1 MQVCRTAV
9 SACVAACVALVLL
22 VVSAPAQAQYRLTK
36 LVSNQIDEKA
46 PNTDPLL
53 VNAWGLARGNTA
65 TSPWWVNDNLSGWA
79 TIYNATGTPQSLKV
93 LIPTAG
99 NGPSSPDGLNG
110 PGMPTGIVSNPST
123 SDFVVTGTDGTSAP
137 ANFIFATLDG
147 TISAWSFGVNKNE
160 AIIEVN
166 NSASKAMYTGLAITN
181 NSSGPNFLYAAD
193 NANNHVDMF
202 DSDFNF
208 VKSFEDPSIPSN
220 FSVFGIQVINGMV
233 YVAYAIPNVGA
244 GGFIDVFKE
253 DGTDPKILVQGL
265 PLNQAWGMTL
275 APSNFGPL
283 SNTLLVSNN
292 AIGGTINGFNPKTG
306 EFVGT
311 IRDRHGR
318 KIFLN
323 QPWGIVFGSG
333 GGTSATPPASGA
345 QNELFVTVG
354 PGNPGQNENAGIF
367 ASIVFDPT
375 PDHGDQG
382 QQQ

>member
-1 MQVCRTAV
+1 MQVCRTV
-9 SACVAACVALVLL
+9 VAACFGLALFMF
-22 VVSAPAQAQYRLTK
+22 SAPTHAQYRLTK

-65 TSPWWVNDNLSGWA
+65 TSPWWVSDNLSGWA
-79 TIYNATGTPQSLKV
+79 TIYNAAGTPQSLKV

-110 PGMPTGIVSNPST
+110 PGMPSGIVSNPST
-123 SDFVVTGTDGTSAP
+123 SDFEIQNMT

-147 TISAWSFGVNKNE
+147 TISAWVFGVNKNE
-160 AIIEVN
+160 AVIEVD

-181 NSSGPNFLYAAD
+181 KPSGNFIYAAD
-193 NANNHVDMF
+193 NTNNHVDMF
-202 DSDFNF
+202 DSNFNF
-208 VKSFEDPSIPSN
+208 VKSFGDPSIPSN
-220 FSVFGIQVINGMV
+220 FSVFGIQDINGLV
-233 YVAYAIPNVGA
+233 YVTYAASNGSA
-244 GGFIDVFKE
+244 DGFIDVFKE
-253 DGTDPKILVQGL
+253 DGTDPKTLIQGL
-265 PLNQAWGMTL
+265 PLNQPWGMTL
-275 APSNFGPL
+275 APSDFGPL

-292 AIGGTINGFNPKTG
+292 AIDGTINGFNPKTG

-318 KIFLN
+318 KIMLN

-333 GGTSATPPASGA
+333 GGTSAAPPASGA

>member
-1 MQVCRTAV
+1 MQVCGTV
-9 SACVAACVALVLL
+9 VAACFGLALFML
-22 VVSAPAQAQYRLTK
+22 SAPTQAQYRLTK

-46 PNTDPLL
+46 PDTDPLL

-65 TSPWWVNDNLSGWA
+65 TSPWWVSDNLSGWA
-79 TIYNATGTPQSLKV
+79 TIYNAAGTPQGLKV

-123 SDFVVTGTDGTSAP
+123 SDFKIQNMP

-147 TISAWSFGVNKNE
+147 TISAWAFGMNKNE
-160 AIIEVN
+160 AVIEVD

-181 NSSGPNFLYAAD
+181 KSSGNFIYAAD
-193 NANNHVDMF
+193 NTNNHVDMF
-202 DSDFNF
+202 DSNFNF
-208 VKSFEDPSIPSN
+208 VKSFGDPSIPSN
-220 FSVFGIQVINGMV
+220 FSVFGIQDINGLV
-233 YVAYAIPNVGA
+233 YVAYAASNGSA
-244 GGFIDVFKE
+244 DGFIDVFKE
-253 DGTDPKILVQGL
+253 DGTDPKILIQGL

-292 AIGGTINGFNPKTG
+292 STDGTINGFNPKTG

-311 IRDRHGR
+311 IGDRHGR
-318 KIFLN
+318 KITFN

-333 GGTSATPPASGA
+333 GGTSATPPVSGA

>member
-1 MQVCRTAV
+1 MQLCRTAV
-9 SACVAACVALVLL
+9 SACVAVCVALVLL
-22 VVSAPAQAQYRLTK
+22 MVSAPAQAQYRLTN
-36 LVSNQIDEKA
+36 LVSNQIDVHA
-46 PNTDPLL
+46 RNTDPLL

-65 TSPWWVNDNLSGWA
+65 TSPWWVSDNLSGWA
-79 TIYNATGTPQSLKV
+79 TVYNAAGTPQSLRV

-110 PGMPTGIVSNPST
+110 PGMPTGIVSNGT
-123 SDFVVTGTDGTSAP
+123 SGFVVTGTDGTSAP

-160 AIIEVN
+160 AIIEMD

-202 DSDFNF
+202 DSNFNL
-208 VKSFEDPSIPSN
+208 VKSFGDPSIPSN

-233 YVAYAIPNVGA
+233 YVAYAIPNVGT

-253 DGTDPKILVQGL
+253 DGTDPHILVQGL
-265 PLNQAWGMTL
+265 PLNQPWGMTL

-292 AIGGTINGFNPKTG
+292 AIDGRINGFNPKTG
-306 EFVGT
+306 KLVGT
-311 IRDRHGR
+311 IRDQQGQEI
-318 KIFLN
+318 IFN
-323 QPWGIVFGSG
+323 QTWAIAFG
-333 GGTSATPPASGA
+333 GGNSTNGAT
-345 QNELFVTVG
+345 NELFVTVG
-354 PGNPGQNENAGIF
+354 PGNPGQNENVGIY

-375 PDHGDQG
+375 PAHGDQG